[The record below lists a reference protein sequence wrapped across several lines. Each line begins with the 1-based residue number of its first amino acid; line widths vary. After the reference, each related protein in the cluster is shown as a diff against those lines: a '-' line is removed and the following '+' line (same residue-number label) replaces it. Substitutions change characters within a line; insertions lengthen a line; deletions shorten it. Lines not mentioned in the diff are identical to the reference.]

1 VKLGTGNIKQI
12 KIMPYYPKSRIIEN
26 QKANPGEFTLSNG
39 VDYTGPYYTTF
50 DGKSFTGANP
60 YTPNSNSL
68 IKSKPIIADL
78 EFINPTFDEYNQ
90 LKPSNLSL
98 SLIDPSPFTPK
109 PTDEDYRKG
118 KITRYF
124 ARQRNGTQ
132 FKIMEINQTTFD
144 NLSNNRGGLNYSLWK
159 VISIFWQISGPLRDQ
174 RVGNIRTRAGI
185 IDTNQRVLNNAEK
198 DFIGIKQYLTNLQQ
212 FTK

>member
-1 VKLGTGNIKQI
+1 
-12 KIMPYYPKSRIIEN
+12 MPYFPKSRIIEN
-26 QKANPGEFTLSNG
+26 QKANPGEMQTSSG
-39 VDYTGPYYTTF
+39 KEYTGPYYVTF
-50 DGKSFTGANP
+50 DGKIFSGANP
-60 YTPNSNSL
+60 YSPG
-68 IKSKPIIADL
+68 SKPLVRSLLNKNEDDTNITPDFNNDDYYA
-78 EFINPTFDEYNQ
+78 
-90 LKPSNLSL
+90 LKPSNLAKL
-98 SLIDPSPFTPK
+98 QDPTPYTPK

-132 FKIMEINQTTFD
+132 FKIMEIDQTTHD
-144 NLSNNRGGLNYSLWK
+144 NLSNNRGGLNTALWK
-159 VISIFWQISGPLRDQ
+159 VISIFWQISGPLRDE

-212 FTK
+212 FSR